1 MTLSP
6 KLQMRLWVNRLKDY
20 KEIKASEDIKTGIQP
35 KIVLIIPYLSPPPS
49 IFIFYFFLEMH
60 FQFQKAIQPIMDR
73 AGGMNHPVDIPNI
86 FFKIIGVLT
95 ISSDYTVKF
104 TF

>member
-1 MTLSP
+1 
-6 KLQMRLWVNRLKDY
+6 
-20 KEIKASEDIKTGIQP
+20 
-35 KIVLIIPYLSPPPS
+35 
-49 IFIFYFFLEMH
+49 MH
-60 FQFQKAIQPIMDR
+60 FQFQKAIQPIMAR

-95 ISSDYTVKF
+95 ISSDYTAKF